1 MSSWG
6 VIWNFLFQLYV
17 EDKVVRKEIKKA
29 SYLWIYMILFY
40 FFK

>member
-29 SYLWIYMILFY
+29 SYLCIYMIIFI